1 MIQQKIYSTTPLI
14 YETKSDR
21 NMWIKSE
28 LSGALYV
35 IAYDPSP
42 KKYSETEEP
51 INESTSD

>member
-1 MIQQKIYSTTPLI
+1 MIQQKIYPTTPLI

-35 IAYDPSP
+35 IAYDPIP

-51 INESTSD
+51 INESASD

>member
-21 NMWIKSE
+21 NSE

-35 IAYDPSP
+35 IAYDPIP